1 MSLVRILTAVQKS
14 HFSHGLA
21 EANHMLVA
29 VLQLIHV
36 LGFILLLA
44 PLIFIGLRL
53 FGLVLR
59 EYSLDATLPQPRT
72 LSICGLVMTLTSG
85 VLMFLSAP
93 LHYYYNWAFDTK
105 MELLLAAL
113 IAYGVLFLGAA
124 PRGAAHPLPAKI
136 TAALSV
142 LLLVCVCMAARAIG
156 FVA

>member
-1 MSLVRILTAVQKS
+1 
-14 HFSHGLA
+14 LA

-59 EYSLDATLPQPRT
+59 DYPLAVTLPQPRT
-72 LSICGLVMTLTSG
+72 LSIIGLAMTLTSG
-85 VLMFLSAP
+85 LFMFLSAP
-93 LHYYYNWAFDTK
+93 LHYYFNWAFDTK
-105 MELLLAAL
+105 MQLLFAAL
-113 IAYGVLFLGAA
+113 IAYAVLFIGAA
-124 PRGAAHPLPAKI
+124 PREAAHPFLAKF
-136 TAALSV
+136 TVALSV
-142 LLLVCVCMAARAIG
+142 LLLIGVCMAARAIG